1 MSPAN
6 SRALNVP
13 GVGEVEVTVD
23 DRGEG
28 QPFLLLHG
36 GAGPQSMA
44 PFAALLAGHD
54 QNRVLAPT
62 HPGFGGTP
70 RPDGLHSIAGL
81 AATYVALLD
90 ALELDDVTVIG
101 NSIGDWITAEMA
113 LLGSPRISGI
123 VLVDAVGIE
132 AAGHPVADVSTL
144 SLPEIM
150 ALSFHDPAPF
160 RVDPSTMSDAQ
171 KAGMAANAVALSAYT
186 AGTMAD
192 PTLLERLSGVGIP
205 TLVLWGAS
213 DQIAD
218 PEYGRAYAAAI
229 HWARF
234 QVLPATGHM
243 PQLETPDLLLQAIW
257 DSGETPY
264 QGTYTT

>member
-1 MSPAN
+1 MSPAKP
-6 SRALNVP
+6 RLVDVP

-23 DRGEG
+23 ERGEG

-44 PFAALLAGHD
+44 PFAALLADHA
-54 QNRVLAPT
+54 QNRVLAPV

-70 RPDGLHSIAGL
+70 RPGSLDTMAGL
-81 AATYVALLD
+81 AATYIALLD
-90 ALELDDVTVIG
+90 ALKLEDVTVIG
-101 NSIGDWITAEMA
+101 NSIGGWITAEMA
-113 LLGSPRISGI
+113 LLSSPRVSGI

-132 AAGHPVADVSTL
+132 VDAHPVADVSTL
-144 SLPEIM
+144 ALPEIM

-171 KAGMAANAVALSAYT
+171 KAAMAANALALGVYS

-192 PTLLERLSGVGIP
+192 PSLLERLRGVAIP
-205 TLVLWGAS
+205 TLVLWGES

-234 QVLPATGHM
+234 QILPRTGHM
-243 PQLETPDLLLQAIW
+243 PQLETPDLLLRAIW